1 MKSNMAISSSTLSES
16 DIDLR
21 KQDVTD
27 ARLVGEGDTVAL
39 SAEREIPVSTIDLRS
54 DTVTRPTAKMRAAM
68 VEAEVGDD
76 VYGEDPTINALEA
89 RAAEVFGREA
99 GLFVPTG
106 TMANQIAIRLHTTHG
121 QDVLCEERAHLVD
134 WEMAMVAAFAG
145 CQLRTSYS
153 EDGIFRWE
161 QIKRL
166 IGPKLYYRQQPGL
179 ISLENTHNMAGGIV
193 TPLDVFEEIWDGAR
207 EAGLPVHLDGAR
219 IFHAATHLGIDVKTL
234 TQGFDSVMFC
244 LSKGLCAPVGS
255 MLVGSA
261 EFIQKARSV
270 RKALGGGMRQAG
282 ILAAAGLIAL
292 DEMPARLHED
302 HANARL
308 IAEAVSEVPGVELDL
323 RSVQSNIIILSLEG
337 ERDANQVV
345 GTLKHRGVLASAVG
359 PHAVRFVTH
368 HDVDRNACVHAARI
382 AVEVLGQAS

>member
-1 MKSNMAISSSTLSES
+1 MALDTETLPPPSAAVS
-16 DIDLR
+16 QNTR
-21 KQDVTD
+21 V
-27 ARLVGEGDTVAL
+27 ATV
-39 SAEREIPVSTIDLRS
+39 DLRS
-54 DTVTRPTAKMRAAM
+54 DTVTRPTPRMRAAM

-76 VYGEDPTINALEA
+76 VYGEDPTVNALEA

-106 TMANQIAIRLHTTHG
+106 TMGNQIAIRLHTTHG
-121 QDVLCEERAHLVD
+121 QEVLCEARAHLVD
-134 WEMAMVAAFAG
+134 WEMAMVAAFSG
-145 CQLRTSYS
+145 CQLRTAHA

-161 QIKRL
+161 HIKSL
-166 IGPKLYYRQQPGL
+166 IAPKIYYRQQPGL

-193 TPLDVFEEIWDGAR
+193 TPLAVFEEIWAGAR

-219 IFHAATHLGIDVKTL
+219 IFHAATHLGLPVREL
-234 TQGFDSVMFC
+234 TRGFDSVMFC

-261 EFIQKARSV
+261 EFIERARPV

-292 DEMPARLHED
+292 EEMPARLQED
-302 HANARL
+302 HANARIL
-308 IAEAVSEVPGVELDL
+308 AERLAELPEVELSLD
-323 RSVQSNIIILSLEG
+323 SVQSNIVIFRLRG
-337 ERDANQVV
+337 GRDANAVV
-345 GTLKHRGVLASAVG
+345 SALKSRGVLAGAVG

-368 HDVDRNACVHAARI
+368 HDVDRSACAHAAQVT
-382 AVEVLGQAS
+382 VEVLAAG